1 MQVGIIGGT
10 GPAGRGLAIRAARA
24 GHDVRVGSRDEE
36 RASDIAAALVGDR
49 GYQLRGCSNEAAADA
64 ELVVAATPWD
74 AVVATLQ
81 PLATALDGKVVISMA
96 NALAKQ
102 GRELLALTAPRGSMA
117 AQLQAALPRSKVTGA
132 LHHLPA
138 ASMEDLDS
146 GLRADVLVCGDDPAA
161 REVTCGFVDSIEG
174 LRAIEVGSLAQ
185 AGAIEAFTA
194 VFATINIRHKVHSS
208 LLLGG
213 L

>member
-24 GHDVRVGSRDEE
+24 GHDVRVGSRDPD
-36 RASDIAAALVGDR
+36 RAMGVAVDLLGDR
-49 GYQLRGCSNEAAADA
+49 GFQLRGCGNDEAAEA

-74 AVVATLQ
+74 ALVATMR
-81 PLATALDGKVVISMA
+81 PLATSLDGKVVISMA

-102 GRELLALTAPRGSMA
+102 GRELLALFPPRGSMA
-117 AQLQAALPRSKVTGA
+117 AQLQAAIPAARVTGA

-146 GLRADVLVCGDDPAA
+146 GLRAHVLVCGDDHDA
-161 REVTCGFVDSIEG
+161 REVTCRFVDSMAG
-174 LRAIEVGSLAQ
+174 LRAVEVGSLAQ
-185 AGAIEAFTA
+185 AGAIESFTA
-194 VFATINIRHKVHSS
+194 VFATVNLRHKVHST

-213 L
+213 I

>member
-10 GPAGRGLAIRAARA
+10 GPAGRGLAVRAARA
-24 GHDVRVGSRDEE
+24 GHDVRIGSRDAD
-36 RASDIAAALVGDR
+36 RAASVAAALRGGGDFE
-49 GYQLRGCSNEAAADA
+49 LRGCGNEEAAGA

-74 AVVATLQ
+74 ALVDTVQ
-81 PLATALDGKVVISMA
+81 PLATALQGKVVISMA

-102 GRELLALTAPRGSMA
+102 GRELLALLAPRGSMA
-117 AQLQAALPRSKVTGA
+117 AQLQAAIPAARVTGA
-132 LHHLPA
+132 LHHVPA
-138 ASMEDLDS
+138 SQMEDVAS
-146 GLRADVLVCGDDPAA
+146 GLRADVLVCGDDPDA
-161 REVTCGFVDSIEG
+161 REVTCRFVDSIDG
-174 LRAIEVGSLAQ
+174 LRAVEVGSLAQ

-194 VFATINIRHKVHSS
+194 VCATINIRHKVHST

>member
-24 GHDVRVGSRDEE
+24 GHDVRIGSRDPE
-36 RASDIAAALVGDR
+36 RAASVAAELRGDNV
-49 GYQLRGCSNEAAADA
+49 YALRGCSNEEAAGA

-74 AVVATLQ
+74 AVVATVR
-81 PLATALDGKVVISMA
+81 PLAAALEGKVVISMA

-102 GRELLALTAPRGSMA
+102 GRELLALLPPRGSMA
-117 AQLQAALPRSKVTGA
+117 AQLQSAIPNARVTGA

-138 ASMEDLDS
+138 AHMEDLAS

-161 REVTCGFVDSIEG
+161 RATTCEFVDTIEG

-194 VFATINIRHKVHSS
+194 VCATINIRHKVHST

>member
-1 MQVGIIGGT
+1 MQLGIIGGT

-24 GHDVRVGSRDEE
+24 GHDVRIGSRDPE
-36 RASDIAAALVGDR
+36 RAEGVAAELRGDR
-49 GYQLRGCSNEAAADA
+49 HDLLSGCSNDDAATC
-64 ELVVAATPWD
+64 ELVVVATPWD
-74 AVVATLQ
+74 AVVATVR
-81 PLATALDGKVVISMA
+81 PLAAVLDGKVVISMA
-96 NALAKQ
+96 NALTKQ
-102 GRELLALTAPRGSMA
+102 GRELLALLPPRGSMA
-117 AQLQAALPRSKVTGA
+117 AQLQAAIPAARVTGA

-138 ASMEDLDS
+138 AKMEDVDS
-146 GLRADVLVCGDDPAA
+146 RLHADVLVCGDDAEA
-161 REVTCGFVDSIEG
+161 REVTCRFVDSIDG

-194 VFATINIRHKVHSS
+194 VCATINIRHKVHST

>member
-10 GPAGRGLAIRAARA
+10 GPAGRGLAIRAAKA
-24 GHDVRVGSRDEE
+24 GHDVRIGSRDPE
-36 RASDIAAALVGDR
+36 RAAGVAAALLGDH
-49 GYQLRGCSNEAAADA
+49 GFELRGCSNDEAAEA

-74 AVVATLQ
+74 ALVATVQ
-81 PLATALDGKVVISMA
+81 PLAASLEGKVVISMA

-102 GRELLALTAPRGSMA
+102 GRELLALLPPRGSMA
-117 AQLQAALPRSKVTGA
+117 AQLQAAIPAARVTGA

-138 ASMEDLDS
+138 SSMEDLDS
-146 GLRADVLVCGDDPAA
+146 GLRADVLVCGDDPGA
-161 REVTCGFVDSIEG
+161 REVTCRLVDSIEG
-174 LRAIEVGSLAQ
+174 LRAVEVGSLAQ

-194 VFATINIRHKVHSS
+194 VCATINIRHKVHSTV
-208 LLLGG
+208 LLGG